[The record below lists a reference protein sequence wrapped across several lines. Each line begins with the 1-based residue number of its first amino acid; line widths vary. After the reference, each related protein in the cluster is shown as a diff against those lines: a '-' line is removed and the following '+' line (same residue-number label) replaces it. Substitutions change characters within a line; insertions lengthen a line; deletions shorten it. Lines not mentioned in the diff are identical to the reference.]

1 MYDPFIDVSMAALES
16 LRDLKVE
23 GMRDYVAESDITFQ
37 RNDQKSITQ
46 NHGQATSYLKPDVVL
61 IPSTRRSDRSASEE
75 LKNGT
80 RARNRPKGS
89 KEKPGLRWQDVLSV
103 VEFKRS
109 GKTMKGPR
117 SEYAVSPTVDL
128 ATELS
133 SCDIPLVTELS
144 CDISPS
150 GQSTSAKQTQSK

>member
-37 RNDQKSITQ
+37 RNDQKSIPQ
-46 NHGQATSYLKPDVVL
+46 NHGQATSYLKPDVDL

-89 KEKPGLRWQDVLSV
+89 KKPGLRWQDVLSV

-109 GKTMKGPR
+109 GKTMEGPR
-117 SEYAVSPTVDL
+117 SEYAVSPMVDL
-128 ATELS
+128 AMELS
-133 SCDIPLVTELS
+133 SCDIPLATELL
-144 CDISPS
+144 CDIPPS